1 MEVRRPHPVSVL
13 ALILVVVAAGCA
25 GRRAKPRTV
34 AALGGLAVAG
44 GSVAW
49 ASGEG
54 VGSSSP
60 TGEALIQGGFVGV
73 ALGLTAIVVAGGWM
87 ALAVSCEADPDC
99 DEDEQCRE
107 IPAPPGGV
115 PYKQCMTR

>member
-1 MEVRRPHPVSVL
+1 MEVRRPHPVSVVAL
-13 ALILVVVAAGCA
+13 AFVMLAAGCA

-44 GSVAW
+44 GSIAW

-54 VGSSSP
+54 LGSDSP
-60 TGEALIQGGFVGV
+60 TGEAFINAGFVGV
-73 ALGLTAIVVAGGWM
+73 ALGLATVVVAGGWM
-87 ALAVSCEADPDC
+87 ALAVSCDADPDC

-115 PYKQCMTR
+115 PYKQCMSR